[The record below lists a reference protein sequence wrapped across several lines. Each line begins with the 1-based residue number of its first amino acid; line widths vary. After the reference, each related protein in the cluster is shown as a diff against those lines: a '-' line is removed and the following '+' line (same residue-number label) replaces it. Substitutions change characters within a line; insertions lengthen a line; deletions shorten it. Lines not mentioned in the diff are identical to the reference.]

1 MPPRQYGC
9 HYPAAVL
16 RVVVVLLV
24 LALLARRFLP
34 RYRLPWVVPL
44 VVVGVVLVVR
54 TTTYLLGPAR

>member
-1 MPPRQYGC
+1 
-9 HYPAAVL
+9 VL
-16 RVVVVLLV
+16 RVVVVLVV

-54 TTTYLLGPAR
+54 TTTYLLGETTT